1 MTRPELVRLLQALGV
16 AGNHVIV
23 HTSLSSFGHLEGGAR
38 ALCESLMEAVTE
50 IGTVVMPAFTCRHT
64 MTPATTAP
72 SGKRATAFH
81 SDLPIDPELG
91 IVAEEFRRIPGV
103 LRSNHPTHSFSAW
116 GRQARDV
123 LSTQRDNNPLGPLK
137 KLNVVQ
143 GQLLL
148 LGTTLAAAS
157 PIYLAEEGQGA
168 PYLRRSTA
176 LRLNAAGYEE
186 RVVVENM
193 PGCSAAFV
201 KLEERLDPTKL
212 KALPLERGEA
222 RKIPIRYLVNLAA
235 KLLAD
240 DPTFLIC
247 NDEHCVGC
255 SGKRDAAGP
264 AAAPRRAAVASPTH

>member
-1 MTRPELVRLLQALGV
+1 MTRQELVRLLQALGI
-16 AGNHVIV
+16 AGNHLIV
-23 HTSLSSFGHLEGGAR
+23 HSSLSSFGHLEGGAR
-38 ALCESLMEAVTE
+38 ALSESLMEVVTE
-50 IGTVVMPAFTCRHT
+50 LGTVVMPAFTCRHT
-64 MTPATTAP
+64 MIPATMTP
-72 SGKRATAFH
+72 QGKRATAFH
-81 SDLPIDPELG
+81 SDLPVDPELG

-103 LRSNHPTHSFSAW
+103 LRSNHPTHSFAAW

-148 LGTTLAAAS
+148 LGPTLQAAS

-168 PYLRRSTA
+168 PYLRRATA

-193 PGCSAAFV
+193 PGCSTAFA
-201 KLEERLDPTKL
+201 KLEERLDPAKIKVL
-212 KALPLERGEA
+212 ALDRGTA

-247 NDEHCVGC
+247 NDPGCSGC
-255 SGKRDAAGP
+255 SGKREAAGP
-264 AAAPRRAAVASPTH
+264 ITPARAHSSS